1 MVHLLLLKGK
11 RSKGDMKM
19 ENKKNYGMLQ
29 YLEYQDRKSE
39 KCFRRFCSWKYDPDQ
54 NTISLASVK
63 GNSIGNPYQLC
74 KPFINPEDVYGV
86 ATHILNSSRDKG
98 TDHVVVSFVG

>member
-1 MVHLLLLKGK
+1 
-11 RSKGDMKM
+11 M

-29 YLEYQDRKSE
+29 YLEYQGRESE
-39 KCFRRFCSWKYDPDQ
+39 KCFRRICSWKYDSGS
-54 NTISLASVK
+54 NTISLSDLK
-63 GNSIGNPYQLC
+63 GSIIGDPYQLR